1 MSRLKFYLKSA
12 VAAIGLSAL
21 CTAYALDLA
30 ELSALLSQD
39 QLVCGR
45 FIQEKTLSG
54 FPKPMRTEGRFY
66 LDLNRGIVWV
76 TEKPFANTIIF
87 SDSGLRSKSQYAK
100 SHLSAQE
107 IPYLKTVNELILG
120 MLAGQTARLQADFEI
135 KLTGNTDHWAM
146 HLTARPNSP
155 VGALFESM
163 GIEGRDRAETIRLN
177 STRKELT
184 LIQLSEQQAMKNWPK
199 EVETP

>member
-1 MSRLKFYLKSA
+1 MSRLLFYFKSA

-30 ELSALLSQD
+30 ELSELLSQD
-39 QLVCGR
+39 RLVSGH

-54 FPKPMRTEGRFY
+54 FPKPMRTEGSFY
-66 LDLNRGIVWV
+66 LDLDRGIVWV

-87 SDSGLRSKSQYAK
+87 SEDGLRSKSQYAT
-100 SHLSAQE
+100 SRLSSQE

-135 KLTGNTDHWAM
+135 KLSGNSDHWTM
-146 HLTARPNSP
+146 HLTPRQNSP
-155 VGALFESM
+155 VGALFNSM
-163 GIEGRDRAETIRLN
+163 EIEGRDHPETIRLK